1 MFGPA
6 SRWRTQ
12 IVPFDSGETD
22 CVHCPAGK
30 SWKQEKGWDDE
41 GDGKLN
47 NNHSRNYSWSELMLR
62 VFELD
67 VLKCPECGSRMR
79 ILCAVN
85 PPDAIR
91 KILDC
96 LGLPSRPPPIF
107 PAVREMI
114 ID

>member
-1 MFGPA
+1 VKSPA
-6 SRWRTQ
+6 CK
-12 IVPFDSGETD
+12 SG
-22 CVHCPAGK
+22 K
-30 SWKQEKGWDDE
+30 RIKGQDE
-41 GDGKLN
+41 EGEGKLSN
-47 NNHSRNYSWSELMLR
+47 CHPTNYSWSELMLR

-79 ILCAVN
+79 ILCTVN